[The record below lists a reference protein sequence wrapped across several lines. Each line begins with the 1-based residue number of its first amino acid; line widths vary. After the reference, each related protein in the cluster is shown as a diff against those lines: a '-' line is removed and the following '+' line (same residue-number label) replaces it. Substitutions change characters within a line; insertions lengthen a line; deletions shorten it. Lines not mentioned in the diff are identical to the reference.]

1 MTRGATTPR
10 LMLFADRGEAVTG
23 HHAVRSVTVLAAVVA
38 LVVACGSETSVVS
51 PGISAGRP
59 SASGEPSAAASRPAV
74 SESCVLVE
82 ALAEY
87 GPAVDEFVLVL
98 QRDYD
103 AVEFAEAWH
112 AMDQAKILVAEAR
125 EDEAL
130 SEGALG
136 FSLDEP
142 LIRSIEYLKQAA
154 EALYRG
160 DLDTA
165 SQITDTA
172 QRLIARTNRQTADT
186 RAECGDVGPL
196 EAPLLMS
203 VTRQST
209 SSPTGG

>member
-1 MTRGATTPR
+1 M
-10 LMLFADRGEAVTG
+10 
-23 HHAVRSVTVLAAVVA
+23 
-38 LVVACGSETSVVS
+38 
-51 PGISAGRP
+51 
-59 SASGEPSAAASRPAV
+59 AASQPAV

-82 ALAEY
+82 ALAGY
-87 GPAVDEFVLVL
+87 GPAVDQFVLLL

-103 AVEFAEAWH
+103 AVEFAEAWQ

-130 SEGALG
+130 SQGERG

-160 DLDTA
+160 DSVTA
-165 SQITDTA
+165 SQITVTA
-172 QRLIARTNRQTADT
+172 ERLIARTNRQTADT

-196 EAPLLMS
+196 EAPVLMS

-209 SSPTGG
+209 SSPDGG